1 MLYKFSN
8 ILVYVYIYTDRHIL
22 TGNNFFS
29 GEAYCIQVTRLPP
42 FFYVWPSHE
51 AVKQNQFTKS
61 AKRKKLKRRQPSET
75 RNAVLKLLKQHQL

>member
-1 MLYKFSN
+1 M
-8 ILVYVYIYTDRHIL
+8 YTYTQTDISSQE
-22 TGNNFFS
+22 TIIFP
-29 GEAYCIQVTRLPP
+29 GEAYCLQVTRLPP

-61 AKRKKLKRRQPSET
+61 AKRKKLKRRQLSET